1 MDLFGIGST
10 ELMVALVLALLVLGP
25 QKLVKFARTAGKAMR
40 RMRDMS
46 GELTRSIT
54 DAVGEEEEKPSAKQ
68 SPDEKKKKVSPLQK
82 IGDEIKQALT
92 LEEEK
97 PAPSPGS
104 SPNEKKKV
112 SPLQKI
118 GDDITR
124 ALSLEEEQPA
134 PGPGS
139 SPAGEVA
146 APATEKPGKK
156 GEDIGQSLRKM
167 HQEINE
173 ALGDKKSPGS
183 GSPGQTDE

>member
-54 DAVGEEEEKPSAKQ
+54 DAVGEEEEKPSDKQ
-68 SPDEKKKKVSPLQK
+68 SPDENPDEKKKKKLSPLQK

-104 SPNEKKKV
+104 SP
-112 SPLQKI
+112 
-118 GDDITR
+118 
-124 ALSLEEEQPA
+124 
-134 PGPGS
+134 
-139 SPAGEVA
+139 AGEVA
-146 APATEKPGKK
+146 APATEKPGKM

-183 GSPGQTDE
+183 ESPGQTDE

>member
-54 DAVGEEEEKPSAKQ
+54 DAVGEEDEKPSAKQ
-68 SPDEKKKKVSPLQK
+68 SPDEKKKVAPLRK
-82 IGDEIKQALT
+82 MTDEIKQALT

-104 SPNEKKKV
+104 SPV
-112 SPLQKI
+112 
-118 GDDITR
+118 G
-124 ALSLEEEQPA
+124 EE
-134 PGPGS
+134 
-139 SPAGEVA
+139 A
-146 APATEKPGKK
+146 APAT
-156 GEDIGQSLRKM
+156 DRKSTRL
-167 HQEINE
+167 N
-173 ALGDKKSPGS
+173 SR
-183 GSPGQTDE
+183 

>member
-68 SPDEKKKKVSPLQK
+68 SPDEKKKKKVSPLQK

-104 SPNEKKKV
+104 SPDEKKKV
-112 SPLQKI
+112 SPLQKMTDEI
-118 GDDITR
+118 KQ
-124 ALSLEEEQPA
+124 ALTLEEGKPA
-134 PGPGS
+134 PGS
-139 SPAGEVA
+139 ES
-146 APATEKPGKK
+146 PGKK

-183 GSPGQTDE
+183 ESPGQTDE

>member
-1 MDLFGIGST
+1 MDFLGIGST
-10 ELMVALVLALLVLGP
+10 ELLVALVLALLVLGP
-25 QKLVKFARTAGKAMR
+25 QRLVKFARTAGKALR

-54 DAVGEEEEKPSAKQ
+54 DAVAEEEEKPSASE
-68 SPDEKKKKVSPLQK
+68 SPDEQTKKKKVSPLQK
-82 IGDEIKQALT
+82 ITDEIKQALT

-104 SPNEKKKV
+104 SPV
-112 SPLQKI
+112 
-118 GDDITR
+118 
-124 ALSLEEEQPA
+124 
-134 PGPGS
+134 
-139 SPAGEVA
+139 GEMA
-146 APATEKPGKK
+146 APATEKPGKT

-173 ALGDKKSPGS
+173 ALGDKKSSGS

>member
-25 QKLVKFARTAGKAMR
+25 QKLVKFARTAGKALR

-54 DAVGEEEEKPSAKQ
+54 DAVGEEEEKPSAKE

-82 IGDEIKQALT
+82 MGDDITRALS

-104 SPNEKKKV
+104 SPV
-112 SPLQKI
+112 
-118 GDDITR
+118 
-124 ALSLEEEQPA
+124 
-134 PGPGS
+134 
-139 SPAGEVA
+139 GEVA

-173 ALGDKKSPGS
+173 ALGDKKSSGS

>member
-54 DAVGEEEEKPSAKQ
+54 DAVGEEEEKPSAKE
-68 SPDEKKKKVSPLQK
+68 SPDEKKKKKVSPLQK
-82 IGDEIKQALT
+82 MGDDITRALS

-104 SPNEKKKV
+104 SPV
-112 SPLQKI
+112 
-118 GDDITR
+118 
-124 ALSLEEEQPA
+124 
-134 PGPGS
+134 
-139 SPAGEVA
+139 GEVA

-173 ALGDKKSPGS
+173 ALGDKKSS
-183 GSPGQTDE
+183 RSESPGQPDE

>member
-10 ELMVALVLALLVLGP
+10 ELLVALVLALLVLGP
-25 QKLVKFARTAGKAMR
+25 QRLVKFARTAGKAMR

-68 SPDEKKKKVSPLQK
+68 SPDEKKKKVSPLRK
-82 IGDEIKQALT
+82 ITDEIKQALT
-92 LEEEK
+92 LEEEES
-97 PAPSPGS
+97 ATSPGS
-104 SPNEKKKV
+104 SPV
-112 SPLQKI
+112 
-118 GDDITR
+118 
-124 ALSLEEEQPA
+124 
-134 PGPGS
+134 
-139 SPAGEVA
+139 GEMA
-146 APATEKPGKK
+146 APATEKPGKT

-173 ALGDKKSPGS
+173 ALGDKKSSGS

>member
-54 DAVGEEEEKPSAKQ
+54 DAVGEEEEKPSAKE
-68 SPDEKKKKVSPLQK
+68 SPDEKKKKKVSPLQK
-82 IGDEIKQALT
+82 MGDDITRALS

-104 SPNEKKKV
+104 SP
-112 SPLQKI
+112 
-118 GDDITR
+118 D
-124 ALSLEEEQPA
+124 
-134 PGPGS
+134 
-139 SPAGEVA
+139 GEVA

-173 ALGDKKSPGS
+173 ALGDKKSS
-183 GSPGQTDE
+183 RSESPGQPDE

>member
-10 ELMVALVLALLVLGP
+10 ELLVALVLALLVLGP
-25 QKLVKFARTAGKAMR
+25 QRLVKFARTAGKTMR
-40 RMRDMS
+40 RMRDMT

-68 SPDEKKKKVSPLQK
+68 SPDEKKKKVSALQK

-104 SPNEKKKV
+104 SPV
-112 SPLQKI
+112 
-118 GDDITR
+118 
-124 ALSLEEEQPA
+124 
-134 PGPGS
+134 
-139 SPAGEVA
+139 GEVA
-146 APATEKPGKK
+146 APATEKPDKT
-156 GEDIGQSLRKM
+156 GEDIGQSLRKI

-173 ALGDKKSPGS
+173 ALGDKKSSGS
-183 GSPGQTDE
+183 ESPGQPDE

>member
-10 ELMVALVLALLVLGP
+10 ELMVALVLALVVLGP
-25 QKLVKFARTAGKAMR
+25 QKLVKFARTAGKALR

-54 DAVGEEEEKPSAKQ
+54 DAVGEEEEKPSAKE

-82 IGDEIKQALT
+82 MGDDITRALS

-104 SPNEKKKV
+104 SPDEKKKV

-118 GDDITR
+118 PDEIKQ
-124 ALSLEEEQPA
+124 ALPLEEEKPA
-134 PGPGS
+134 PSPSS
-139 SPAGEVA
+139 SPVGEVA

-167 HQEINE
+167 NQEINE
-173 ALGDKKSPGS
+173 ALGDKKSS
-183 GSPGQTDE
+183 RSESPGQPDE

>member
-54 DAVGEEEEKPSAKQ
+54 DAVGEEEEKPSAKE
-68 SPDEKKKKVSPLQK
+68 SPDEKKKKKVSPLQK
-82 IGDEIKQALT
+82 MGDDITRALS

-104 SPNEKKKV
+104 SPDEKKKV
-112 SPLQKI
+112 SPLHNI
-118 GDDITR
+118 
-124 ALSLEEEQPA
+124 S
-134 PGPGS
+134 
-139 SPAGEVA
+139 
-146 APATEKPGKK
+146 
-156 GEDIGQSLRKM
+156 
-167 HQEINE
+167 HQ
-173 ALGDKKSPGS
+173 
-183 GSPGQTDE
+183 